1 MMAQMT
7 GGEAL
12 ARTLKAAGVEYIFGL
27 AVGSQA
33 PLTMG
38 ALRLGMK
45 VVTVRDEKCAALMAT
60 AYSKISG
67 KPGICLASGP
77 GAAHLALGMYEAYN
91 SANAILAITSDAT
104 VAGQWRPG
112 STYMD
117 QQALFQPITKWT
129 ARAESLATLPDIV
142 RRALRVATTG
152 SPGPVAVIVSTP
164 VFAAEGDFDL
174 STAAAIVRHPALRIA
189 PGAEAIEQAAQLLL
203 HATRPAIIA
212 GGGVML
218 SQAAHELIDLAEL
231 TGIPVAT
238 THVAHGTFPSAHPLS
253 LGVVGNPVAG
263 NRGRIANKFVEEADV
278 LLVVGSRLDGRTTR
292 GYRLIPPTTQLIQID
307 IDPQEI
313 GSHYPAAVGI
323 VADAKLAL
331 QALQAAL
338 DKRVTRP
345 ASIAET
351 PRARD
356 IAAMVEAWYNE
367 FAPQM
372 LSNAVPI
379 KTPRL
384 FRDIQDFITADT
396 IVVVD
401 AGGSSY
407 WAPAYLEL
415 APENQAVYPRGA
427 AAIGSALPMALGAQL
442 AVPDKRVICISG
454 DGGFG
459 YNIMEL
465 ETAVRLN
472 LPVVNIIVNNH
483 CLGME
488 RRGYL
493 EYAGEV
499 PPAPVCFSPQDFSK
513 IAQALNC
520 FGARA
525 ERPGDIRQAIAA
537 ALASGRPAVVDVLT
551 DPEDSDSERTRPWRA
566 Y

>member
-1 MMAQMT
+1 MVKMT

-12 ARTLKAAGVEYIFGL
+12 AQTLKASGVEYIFGIS
-27 AVGSQA
+27 VGSQA
-33 PLTMG
+33 PFTLG
-38 ALRLGMK
+38 AIRLGMRM
-45 VVTVRDEKCAALMAT
+45 VTVRDEKCAALMAT

-77 GAAHLALGMYEAYN
+77 GAAHLALGMYEAFN
-91 SANAILAITSDAT
+91 SANAIVAITSDAT
-104 VAGQWRPG
+104 VAGMWRPG

-117 QQALFQPITKWT
+117 QQVLFQPLTKWT
-129 ARAESLATLPDIV
+129 VRAESLATLPDII
-142 RRALRVATTG
+142 RRGLRVATTG
-152 SPGPVAVIVSTP
+152 SPGPVAVIVSNP
-164 VFAAEGDFDL
+164 LFAAEGDFHIPTEAE
-174 STAAAIVRHPALRIA
+174 SAHHPALRVV
-189 PGAEAIEQAAQLLL
+189 PGAESVEQAAQVLLE
-203 HATRPAIIA
+203 AKRPAIVA

-218 SQAAHELIDLAEL
+218 SQAAQDLIELAEL
-231 TGIPVAT
+231 MAIPVAT

-253 LGVVGNPVAG
+253 LGVLGNPVAG
-263 NRGRIANKFVEEADV
+263 SRGRIANKVVGEADV
-278 LLVVGSRLDGRTTR
+278 LLVVGSRMDGRTTR
-292 GYRLIPPTTQLIQID
+292 GYTLIAPTTKLIQID
-307 IDPQEI
+307 IDSREI
-313 GSHYPAAVGI
+313 GSTYPVEVGI

-331 QALQAAL
+331 EALKATIE
-338 DKRVTRP
+338 KEVTRP
-345 ASIAET
+345 PSITET
-351 PRARD
+351 PRATE
-356 IAAMVEAWYNE
+356 IATMVEEWYTE

-372 LSNAVPI
+372 HSNAVPI

-384 FRDIQDFITADT
+384 FMEIQNFVNADT

-407 WAPAYLEL
+407 WSPAYLEL
-415 APENQAVYPRGA
+415 APENQALYPRGA

-442 AVPDKRVICISG
+442 AAPHKRVICISG

-483 CLGME
+483 SLGME
-488 RRGYL
+488 RRGYI

-499 PPAPVCFSPQDFSK
+499 PPGPISFSPQDFSK
-513 IAQALNC
+513 IAQAFNC

-525 ERPGDIRQAIAA
+525 ERPGDIREAIAA
-537 ALASGRPAVVDVLT
+537 ALTSGRPAIVDVLT

>member
-1 MMAQMT
+1 MAKMT

-12 ARTLKAAGVEYIFGL
+12 ARTLKAAGVEYIFGIS
-27 AVGSQA
+27 VGSQA
-33 PLTMG
+33 PLTLG
-38 ALRLGMK
+38 AIRLGMRI
-45 VVTVRDEKCAALMAT
+45 VTVRDEKCAALMAT

-77 GAAHLALGMYEAYN
+77 GAAHLALGMYEAFN
-91 SANAILAITSDAT
+91 SANAMVAITSDAP
-104 VAGQWRPG
+104 VAGMWRPG

-117 QQALFQPITKWT
+117 QQGVFQPITKWT
-129 ARAESLATLPDIV
+129 VRAESLATLPNII
-142 RRALRVATTG
+142 RRALREATTG
-152 SPGPVAVIVSTP
+152 TPGPVSVIVSNP
-164 VFAAEGDFDL
+164 LWAAEGDFDIPMEPE
-174 STAAAIVRHPALRIA
+174 SAHHPAFRVA
-189 PGAEAIEQAAQLLL
+189 PGAESVAQAAQLLR
-203 HATRPAIIA
+203 AAQRPAIVA

-218 SQAAHELIDLAEL
+218 SQAAQDLIELAEL
-231 TGIPVAT
+231 MGIPVAT

-253 LGVVGNPVAG
+253 LGVLGNPVAG
-263 NRGRIANKFVEEADV
+263 SRGRIANKVVGEADV
-278 LLVVGSRLDGRTTR
+278 LLVVGSRMDGRTTR
-292 GYRLIPPTTQLIQID
+292 GYTLIPPTTKLIQID
-307 IDPQEI
+307 SDPREI
-313 GSHYPAAVGI
+313 GSHYPVEVGI

-331 QALQAAL
+331 EALKAMLEKHVA
-338 DKRVTRP
+338 RP
-345 ASIAET
+345 PSIADT
-351 PRARD
+351 PSARE
-356 IAAMVEAWYNE
+356 IAAMVEEWWNE
-367 FAPQM
+367 FVPQM
-372 LSNAVPI
+372 HSNAVPI

-384 FRDIQDFITADT
+384 FSEIQHFINDDT

-415 APENQAVYPRGA
+415 APENQALYPRGA

-442 AVPDKRVICISG
+442 AAPNKRVICISG

-483 CLGME
+483 SLGME
-488 RRGYL
+488 RRGYID
-493 EYAGEV
+493 YAGEV
-499 PPAPVCFSPQDFSK
+499 PPGPVSFSPQDFSK
-513 IAQALNC
+513 IAQAFNC

-525 ERPGDIRQAIAA
+525 ERPGDIREAIAA
-537 ALASGRPAVVDVLT
+537 ALASGRPAIVDVLT

>member
-1 MMAQMT
+1 MAKMT

-12 ARTLKAAGVEYIFGL
+12 AQTLKAAGVEYIFGI

-33 PLTMG
+33 PFTLG
-38 ALRLGMK
+38 AMRLGMRM
-45 VVTVRDEKCAALMAT
+45 VTVRDEKCASLMAT
-60 AYSKISG
+60 AYSKTSG

-77 GAAHLALGMYEAYN
+77 GAAHLALGMYEAFN
-91 SANAILAITSDAT
+91 SCNAMLAITADST
-104 VAGQWRPG
+104 VAGSWRPG

-117 QQALFQPITKWT
+117 QQMVFQPITKWT
-129 ARAESLATLPDIV
+129 VRAESLATLPDIV

-152 SPGPVAVIVSTP
+152 SPGPVAVIVSNP
-164 VFAAEGDFDL
+164 LFAAEGDFDIP
-174 STAAAIVRHPALRIA
+174 TEAEIAQHPAFRVV
-189 PGAEAIEQAAQLLL
+189 PGAESVEQAVQLLL
-203 HATRPAIIA
+203 RATRPAIVA

-218 SQAAHELIDLAEL
+218 SRAAQDLIELAEL
-231 TGIPVAT
+231 MAIPVAT

-253 LGVVGNPVAG
+253 LGVLGNPVAG
-263 NRGRIANKFVEEADV
+263 SRGRIANKVVGEADV
-278 LLVVGSRLDGRTTR
+278 LLAVGTRMDGRTTR
-292 GYRLIPPTTQLIQID
+292 GYTLIPPTTKLIQID

-313 GSHYPAAVGI
+313 GSHYPVQVGI

-331 QALQAAL
+331 EALKATL
-338 DKRVTRP
+338 GKHVTRP
-345 ASIAET
+345 PSLAET
-351 PRARD
+351 PRARE
-356 IAAMVEAWYNE
+356 IAAMVEEWHTE

-372 LSNAVPI
+372 HSNAVPI

-384 FRDIQDFITADT
+384 FGEIQHFINADT

-407 WAPAYLEL
+407 WSPAYLEL
-415 APENQAVYPRGA
+415 TPENQALYPRGA

-442 AVPDKRVICISG
+442 AAPDKRVICISG

-472 LPVVNIIVNNH
+472 LPVVNIVVNNH
-483 CLGME
+483 ALGME
-488 RRGYL
+488 RRGYID
-493 EYAGEV
+493 YAGEV
-499 PPAPVCFSPQDFSK
+499 PPAPVSFSPQDFSK
-513 IAQALNC
+513 IAQAFNC

-525 ERPGDIRQAIAA
+525 EKPSDIREAIAA
-537 ALASGRPAVVDVLT
+537 ALASGQPAIVDVLT

>member
-1 MMAQMT
+1 MAKMT

-12 ARTLKAAGVEYIFGL
+12 AQTLKASGVEYIFGIS
-27 AVGSQA
+27 VGSQA
-33 PLTMG
+33 PFTLG
-38 ALRLGMK
+38 AIRSGMK
-45 VVTVRDEKCAALMAT
+45 IVTVRDEKCAGLMAT

-67 KPGICLASGP
+67 RPGICLASGP
-77 GAAHLALGMYEAYN
+77 GAAHLALGMYEAFN
-91 SANAILAITSDAT
+91 SSNAMVAITSDST
-104 VAGQWRPG
+104 VAGMWRPG

-117 QQALFQPITKWT
+117 QQAVFQPLTKWT
-129 ARAESLATLPDIV
+129 VRAEALATLPDII
-142 RRALRVATTG
+142 RRALREATTG
-152 SPGPVAVIVSTP
+152 SPGPVAVIVSNP
-164 VFAAEGDFDL
+164 LWAAEGDFHIPME
-174 STAAAIVRHPALRIA
+174 AEPAHHPAFRVV
-189 PGAEAIEQAAQLLL
+189 PGAESVTQAAQLLL
-203 HATRPAIIA
+203 AAKRPAIVA

-218 SQAAHELIDLAEL
+218 SQAAPDLLELAEL
-231 TGIPVAT
+231 MGIPVAT

-263 NRGRIANKFVEEADV
+263 SRGRIANKVVGEADV
-278 LLVVGSRLDGRTTR
+278 LLVVGTRMDGRTTR
-292 GYRLIPPTTQLIQID
+292 GYTLIPPTTKLIQID
-307 IDPQEI
+307 SDPHEI
-313 GSHYPAAVGI
+313 GSNYAVEVGI

-331 QALQAAL
+331 EALKATL
-338 DKRVTRP
+338 EKTVTRP
-345 ASIAET
+345 PSIAET
-351 PRARD
+351 PGAKE
-356 IAAMVEAWYNE
+356 IATMVKEWWNE

-372 LSNAVPI
+372 NSNAVPI

-384 FRDIQDFITADT
+384 FSEIQHFVNDET

-407 WAPAYLEL
+407 WSPAYLEL
-415 APENQAVYPRGA
+415 APENQALYPRGA

-442 AVPDKRVICISG
+442 AAPDKRVICISG

-483 CLGME
+483 SLGME
-488 RRGYL
+488 RRGYID
-493 EYAGEV
+493 YAGEV
-499 PPAPVCFSPQDFSK
+499 PPGPVSFSPQDFSK
-513 IAQALNC
+513 IAQAFNC

-525 ERPGDIRQAIAA
+525 EKPGDIREAIAA
-537 ALASGRPAVVDVLT
+537 ALASGRPAIVDVVT

>member
-1 MMAQMT
+1 MAKMT

-12 ARTLKAAGVEYIFGL
+12 AQTLKASGVEYIFGIS
-27 AVGSQA
+27 VGSQA
-33 PLTMG
+33 PLTVG
-38 ALRLGMK
+38 AMRLGMRI
-45 VVTVRDEKCAALMAT
+45 VTVRDEKCAALMAT

-67 KPGICLASGP
+67 KPGVCLASGP
-77 GAAHLALGMYEAYN
+77 GAAHLALGMYEAFN
-91 SANAILAITSDAT
+91 SANALVAITSDAT
-104 VAGQWRPG
+104 VAGMWRPG

-129 ARAESLATLPDIV
+129 VRAEALATLPDIM

-152 SPGPVAVIVSTP
+152 SPGPVAVIVSNP
-164 VFAAEGDFDL
+164 LFAAEGDFHVP
-174 STAAAIVRHPALRIA
+174 TAAESVHHPAFRVV
-189 PGAEAIEQAAQLLL
+189 PGADSIEQAAQVLLE
-203 HATRPAIIA
+203 AQRPVIVA

-218 SQAAHELIDLAEL
+218 SQAAQDLIELAEL
-231 TGIPVAT
+231 MAIPVAT

-253 LGVVGNPVAG
+253 LGVLGNPTAG
-263 NRGRIANKFVEEADV
+263 SRGRIANTVVGEADV
-278 LLVVGSRLDGRTTR
+278 LLVVGSRMDGRTTR
-292 GYRLIPPTTQLIQID
+292 GYTLIPPTTKLIQID

-313 GSHYPAAVGI
+313 GSHYPVEVGI

-331 QALQAAL
+331 EALKATIEG
-338 DKRVTRP
+338 KVTRP
-345 ASIAET
+345 PALAEM
-351 PRARD
+351 PQARE
-356 IAAMVEAWYNE
+356 IAAMAEAWYTE

-372 LSNAVPI
+372 HSNAVPI

-384 FRDIQDFITADT
+384 FRDIQPFINAET

-407 WAPAYLEL
+407 WSPAYLEL
-415 APENQAVYPRGA
+415 APENQALYPRGA

-442 AVPDKRVICISG
+442 AAPEKRVLCISG

-483 CLGME
+483 ALGME

-493 EYAGEV
+493 EHAGEV
-499 PPAPVCFSPQDFSK
+499 PPGPVSFSPQDFSK
-513 IAQALNC
+513 IAQAFNC
-520 FGARA
+520 FGARV
-525 ERPGDIRQAIAA
+525 ERPGDIRAAIAA
-537 ALASGRPAVVDVLT
+537 ALASERPAIVDVVT

>member
-1 MMAQMT
+1 MAKMT

-12 ARTLKAAGVEYIFGL
+12 AQTLKAAGVEYIFGIS
-27 AVGSQA
+27 VGSQA
-33 PLTMG
+33 PFTLAAM
-38 ALRLGMK
+38 RLGMK
-45 VVTVRDEKCAALMAT
+45 IVTVRDEKGAALMAT
-60 AYSKISG
+60 AYSKTSG

-77 GAAHLALGMYEAYN
+77 GAAHLALGMYEAFN
-91 SANAILAITSDAT
+91 SANAIVTLTSDAT
-104 VAGQWRPG
+104 VAGMWRPG
-112 STYMD
+112 SAYMD

-129 ARAESLATLPDIV
+129 VRAEALAALPDII
-142 RRALRVATTG
+142 RRALRVSTTG
-152 SPGPVAVIVSTP
+152 SPGPVAVIVANAL
-164 VFAAEGDFDL
+164 FAAEGDFNIPTEAA
-174 STAAAIVRHPALRIA
+174 TAQPLAPRVV
-189 PGAEAIEQAAQLLL
+189 PGAESVAQAAQLLL
-203 HATRPAIIA
+203 AAKSPAIVA

-218 SQAAHELIDLAEL
+218 SQAAQDLIGLAEL
-231 TGIPVAT
+231 MGIPVAT

-263 NRGRIANKFVEEADV
+263 SRGRIANKIVGEADV
-278 LLVVGSRLDGRTTR
+278 VLVVGSRLDGRTTR
-292 GYRLIPPTTQLIQID
+292 GYTLIPPTTKLIQID
-307 IDPQEI
+307 IDPSEI
-313 GSHYPAAVGI
+313 GSNYPVEVGI
-323 VADAKLAL
+323 VADARLAL
-331 QALQAAL
+331 EGLKTALAQH
-338 DKRVTRP
+338 VTP
-345 ASIAET
+345 PPSLADT
-351 PRARD
+351 PRARE
-356 IAAMVEAWYNE
+356 IAAMTEEWYTE

-372 LSNAVPI
+372 NSNAVPI

-384 FRDIQDFITADT
+384 FREIQHFVNDKT

-415 APENQAVYPRGA
+415 TPENQAVYPRGA

-442 AVPDKRVICISG
+442 AAPEKRVICISG

-472 LPVVNIIVNNH
+472 LPVVNIIVNNQ

-488 RRGYL
+488 RRGYVD
-493 EYAGEV
+493 YAGEV
-499 PPAPVCFSPQDFSK
+499 PAEPLAFSPQDFSK
-513 IAQALNC
+513 IAQAFNC

-525 ERPGDIRQAIAA
+525 ERPADIRGAIAA
-537 ALASGRPAVVDVLT
+537 ALASGRPAIVDVLT

>member
-1 MMAQMT
+1 MAKMT

-12 ARTLKAAGVEYIFGL
+12 ARTLKASGVEYIFGIS
-27 AVGSQA
+27 VGSQA
-33 PLTMG
+33 PFTVG
-38 ALRLGMK
+38 AMRLGMRI
-45 VVTVRDEKCAALMAT
+45 VTVRNEKCAALMAT

-67 KPGICLASGP
+67 RPGVCLASSP
-77 GAAHLALGMYEAYN
+77 GAAHLALGMYEAFN
-91 SANAILAITSDAT
+91 SGNAIVAVTSDAT
-104 VAGQWRPG
+104 AAGLWRPG

-117 QQALFQPITKWT
+117 QQGLFQPITKWT
-129 ARAESLATLPDIV
+129 ARAEALATLPDIA
-142 RRALRVATTG
+142 RRALRVATAG

-164 VFAAEGDFDL
+164 LFAAEGDFHL
-174 STAAAIVRHPALRIA
+174 PVGAESAHHPAYRVA
-189 PGAEAIEQAAQLLL
+189 PGAEPVEQAAQLLL
-203 HATRPAIIA
+203 AADRPAIIA

-218 SQAAHELIDLAEL
+218 SQAAQDLLELAEL
-231 TGIPVAT
+231 TAIPVAT

-253 LGVVGNPVAG
+253 LGVVGNAVAG
-263 NRGRIANKFVEEADV
+263 NRGRIANQVVGEADV

-292 GYRLIPPTTQLIQID
+292 GYSLIPPTTKLIQID
-307 IDPQEI
+307 IDASEI
-313 GSHYPAAVGI
+313 GSHYAVAVAI
-323 VADAKLAL
+323 VADAKRALEALKATLAG
-331 QALQAAL
+331 
-338 DKRVTRP
+338 KVTPP
-345 ASIAET
+345 ASVAET
-351 PRARD
+351 PRARE
-356 IAAMVEAWYNE
+356 IAGMVEAWYTE

-372 LSNAVPI
+372 HSNAVPI

-384 FRDIQDFITADT
+384 FRDIQDFIDENT

-407 WAPAYLEL
+407 WAAAYLEL
-415 APENQAVYPRGA
+415 TPENQALYPRGA

-442 AVPDKRVICISG
+442 AAPEKRVICISG

-459 YNIMEL
+459 YNVMEL

-483 CLGME
+483 ALGME

-499 PPAPVCFSPQDFSK
+499 PPAPVSFSPQDFSK

-520 FGARA
+520 FGVRA
-525 ERPGDIRQAIAA
+525 ERPGDIRGAIEA

-551 DPEDSDSERTRPWRA
+551 DPEDSDSERTRPWRS

>member
-1 MMAQMT
+1 MATMT

-12 ARTLKAAGVEYIFGL
+12 ARTLKASGVEYIFGIS
-27 AVGSQA
+27 VGSQA
-33 PLTMG
+33 PLTVG
-38 ALRLGMK
+38 AMRLGMRI
-45 VVTVRDEKCAALMAT
+45 VTVRDEKCAALMAT

-67 KPGICLASGP
+67 RPGVCLASGP
-77 GAAHLALGMYEAYN
+77 GAAHLALGMYEAFN
-91 SANAILAITSDAT
+91 CGNAIVAITSDAT
-104 VAGQWRPG
+104 PAGRWRPG

-117 QQALFQPITKWT
+117 QQGLFKPITKWT
-129 ARAESLATLPDIV
+129 ARAEALATLPDIT

-164 VFAAEGDFDL
+164 LFAAEGDFHL
-174 STAAAIVRHPALRIA
+174 PVEAEISHHPAYRVA
-189 PGAEAIEQAAQLLL
+189 PGVESVEQAAQLLL
-203 HATRPAIIA
+203 AANRPAIIA

-218 SQAAHELIDLAEL
+218 SQAGQELLELAEL
-231 TGIPVAT
+231 MAIPVAT
-238 THVAHGTFPSAHPLS
+238 THVAHGTFPSPHPLS
-253 LGVVGNPVAG
+253 LGVVGNAVAG
-263 NRGRIANKFVEEADV
+263 NRGRIANQVVGEADV

-292 GYRLIPPTTQLIQID
+292 GYSLIPPTTKLIQID
-307 IDPQEI
+307 IDAGEI
-313 GSHYPAAVGI
+313 GSHYPVAVAI
-323 VADAKLAL
+323 VADAKRALEALKATLAGKL
-331 QALQAAL
+331 
-338 DKRVTRP
+338 TRP
-345 ASIAET
+345 ESIAET
-351 PRARD
+351 PRARE
-356 IAAMVEAWYNE
+356 IAGMVEAWYTE

-372 LSNAVPI
+372 HSNAVPI

-384 FRDIQDFITADT
+384 FRDIQDFIDENT

-415 APENQAVYPRGA
+415 TPANHALYPRGA

-442 AVPDKRVICISG
+442 AAPEKRVICISG

-483 CLGME
+483 ALGME

-499 PPAPVCFSPQDFSK
+499 PPAPVSFSPQDFSK

-520 FGARA
+520 FGVRA
-525 ERPGDIRQAIAA
+525 EWPGDIRGAIQA

-551 DPEDSDSERTRPWRA
+551 DPEDSDSERTRPWRS

>member
-1 MMAQMT
+1 MAKMT

-12 ARTLKAAGVEYIFGL
+12 AQTLKGAGVEYIFGIS
-27 AVGSQA
+27 VGSQA
-33 PLTMG
+33 PFTLG
-38 ALRLGMK
+38 AMRIGMRI
-45 VVTVRDEKCAALMAT
+45 VTVRDEKCAALMAT

-67 KPGICLASGP
+67 KPGVCLASGP
-77 GAAHLALGMYEAYN
+77 GAAHLALGMYEAFN
-91 SANAILAITSDAT
+91 SANAMMAITSDST

-129 ARAESLATLPDIV
+129 VRAEALATLPDVI
-142 RRALRVATTG
+142 RRGLRVATTG
-152 SPGPVAVIVSTP
+152 SPGPVAVIVSNP
-164 VFAAEGDFDL
+164 LWAAEGDFHIPTDAE
-174 STAAAIVRHPALRIA
+174 SAHHPAFRVV
-189 PGAEAIEQAAQLLL
+189 PGAESVAQAAQLLID
-203 HATRPAIIA
+203 AKRPAIIA

-218 SQAAHELIDLAEL
+218 SQAAQDLIDLAEL
-231 TGIPVAT
+231 MGIPVAV

-263 NRGRIANKFVEEADV
+263 SRGRIANKVVGEADV

-292 GYRLIPPTTQLIQID
+292 GYTLIPPSTKLIQID
-307 IDPQEI
+307 SDPQEI
-313 GSHYPAAVGI
+313 GSHYPVQVGI
-323 VADAKLAL
+323 VGDAKLAL
-331 QALQAAL
+331 EALKAAL
-338 DKRVTRP
+338 ERNVTRP
-345 ASIAET
+345 SSIAET
-351 PRARD
+351 PRARE
-356 IAAMVEAWYNE
+356 IAGLVEEWYTE

-372 LSNAVPI
+372 HSNAVPI

-384 FRDIQDFITADT
+384 FGEIQHFIDDQT

-407 WAPAYLEL
+407 WSPAYLEL
-415 APENQAVYPRGA
+415 TPENQALYPRGA
-427 AAIGSALPMALGAQL
+427 AAIGSGLPMALGAQL
-442 AVPDKRVICISG
+442 AAPDKRVICISG

-472 LPVVNIIVNNH
+472 LPVVNIIVNNQ

-488 RRGYL
+488 RRGYVD
-493 EYAGEV
+493 YAGEV
-499 PPAPVCFSPQDFSK
+499 PPAPVIFSPQDFSK
-513 IAQALNC
+513 IAQAFNC

-525 ERPGDIRQAIAA
+525 ERPGDIREAIAA
-537 ALASGRPAVVDVLT
+537 ALASGRPAIVDVLT

>member
-1 MMAQMT
+1 MAKMT

-12 ARTLKAAGVEYIFGL
+12 AQTLKAAGVEYIFGIS
-27 AVGSQA
+27 VGSQA
-33 PLTMG
+33 PMTMG
-38 ALRLGMK
+38 AIRLGMR

-60 AYSKISG
+60 AFSKISG
-67 KPGICLASGP
+67 KPGVCLASSP

-91 SANAILAITSDAT
+91 SSNAMVAITSDAT

-112 STYMD
+112 STYVD
-117 QQALFQPITKWT
+117 QQALFQPLTKWT
-129 ARAESLATLPDIV
+129 VRAESLATLPDII
-142 RRALRVATTG
+142 RRALRVATAG
-152 SPGPVAVIVSTP
+152 SPGPVAVIVSNP
-164 VFAAEGDFDL
+164 LFAAEGDFTIPT
-174 STAAAIVRHPALRIA
+174 TAEPAQHPALRVV
-189 PGAEAIEQAAQLLL
+189 PGAESVAQAAQVLLD
-203 HATRPAIIA
+203 AKRPAIIA

-218 SQAAHELIDLAEL
+218 SQAAQELIALAEL
-231 TGIPVAT
+231 MAIPVAT

-263 NRGRIANKFVEEADV
+263 SRGRIANKVVGEADV
-278 LLVVGSRLDGRTTR
+278 LLVVGTRLDGRTTR
-292 GYRLIPPTTQLIQID
+292 GYTLIPPTTKLIQID
-307 IDPQEI
+307 SDAGEI
-313 GSHYPAAVGI
+313 GNHYAVEVGI

-331 QALQAAL
+331 EALTATL
-338 DKRVTRP
+338 EKTVTRP
-345 ASIAET
+345 PSVGET
-351 PRARD
+351 PRAKE
-356 IAAMVEAWYNE
+356 IAAMVEEWYTE

-372 LSNAVPI
+372 HSNAVPI

-384 FRDIQDFITADT
+384 FREIQDFINDDT

-407 WAPAYLEL
+407 WSPAYLEL
-415 APENQAVYPRGA
+415 APENQALYPRGA

-442 AVPDKRVICISG
+442 AAPNKRVICISG

-465 ETAVRLN
+465 ETAVRLK

-483 CLGME
+483 ALGME
-488 RRGYL
+488 RRGYI

-499 PPAPVCFSPQDFSK
+499 PPAPVSFSPQDFSK
-513 IAQALNC
+513 IAQAFNC

-525 ERPGDIRQAIAA
+525 EKPGDIRGAIAA
-537 ALASGRPAVVDVLT
+537 ALASGQPAIVDVLT

>member
-1 MMAQMT
+1 MAKMT

-12 ARTLKAAGVEYIFGL
+12 ARTLKASGVEYIFGIS
-27 AVGSQA
+27 VGSQA
-33 PLTMG
+33 PFTLG
-38 ALRLGMK
+38 AMRLGMK
-45 VVTVRDEKCAALMAT
+45 IVTVRDEKCAALMAT

-67 KPGICLASGP
+67 KPGVCLASGP
-77 GAAHLALGMYEAYN
+77 GAAHLALGMYEAFN

-104 VAGQWRPG
+104 VAGMWRPG

-117 QQALFQPITKWT
+117 QQGLFQPITKWT
-129 ARAESLATLPDIV
+129 VRAEAPATLPDII
-142 RRALRVATTG
+142 RRGLREATTG
-152 SPGPVAVIVSTP
+152 SPGPVAVIVSNP
-164 VFAAEGDFDL
+164 LWAAEGDFHL
-174 STAAAIVRHPALRIA
+174 PTEAESEHSPAFRVV
-189 PGAEAIEQAAQLLL
+189 PGAASIEQAAQVLLN
-203 HATRPAIIA
+203 AQRPAIIA

-231 TGIPVAT
+231 MGIPVAT

-263 NRGRIANKFVEEADV
+263 SRGRIANKVVGEADV

-292 GYRLIPPTTQLIQID
+292 GHTLIPPTTKLIQID
-307 IDPQEI
+307 IDPREI
-313 GSHYPAAVGI
+313 GSAYPVEVGI

-331 QALQAAL
+331 EALKTTL
-338 DKRVTRP
+338 ETKVTRP
-345 ASIAET
+345 PSIAET
-351 PRARD
+351 PRARE
-356 IAAMVEAWYNE
+356 IAAMTEEWWNE

-372 LSNAVPI
+372 HSNAVPI

-384 FRDIQDFITADT
+384 FRDIQHFIHDDT

-407 WAPAYLEL
+407 WSPAYLEL
-415 APENQAVYPRGA
+415 TPENQALYPRGA

-442 AVPDKRVICISG
+442 AAPDKRVICISG

-483 CLGME
+483 ALGME
-488 RRGYL
+488 RRGYI

-499 PPAPVCFSPQDFSK
+499 PPAPVSFSPQDFSK
-513 IAQALNC
+513 IAQAFNC

-525 ERPGDIRQAIAA
+525 EQPADIRGAIEA

>member
-1 MMAQMT
+1 MAKMT

-12 ARTLKAAGVEYIFGL
+12 AQTLKAAGVEYIFGI

-33 PLTMG
+33 PFTLAAM
-38 ALRLGMK
+38 RLGMR

-60 AYSKISG
+60 AYSKVSG
-67 KPGICLASGP
+67 KPGICLASSP
-77 GAAHLALGMYEAYN
+77 GAAHLALGMYEAF
-91 SANAILAITSDAT
+91 NASNAMVAITADSN
-104 VAGQWRPG
+104 VAGMWRPG

-117 QQALFQPITKWT
+117 QQVLFQPITKWT
-129 ARAESLATLPDIV
+129 ARAEALATLPDIM

-152 SPGPVAVIVSTP
+152 NPGPVAVIVSNAL
-164 VFAAEGDFDL
+164 FAAEGEFHL
-174 STAAAIVRHPALRIA
+174 PAEAEPVQHPAVRVA
-189 PGAEAIEQAAQLLL
+189 PGAADIAQAAQVLL
-203 HATRPAIIA
+203 AAKSPAIIA

-218 SQAAHELIDLAEL
+218 SQAAQALRDLAEL

-238 THVAHGTFPSAHPLS
+238 THAAHGAFPSAHPLS

-263 NRGRIANKFVEEADV
+263 GKGRIANKIVGEADV
-278 LLVVGSRLDGRTTR
+278 VLMVGTRMDGRTTR
-292 GYRLIPPTTQLIQID
+292 GYTLIAPTTKLIQID

-313 GSHYPAAVGI
+313 GSNYPVQVGLI
-323 VADAKLAL
+323 ADARLAL
-331 QALQAAL
+331 EALQTTLASQ
-338 DKRVTRP
+338 VTP
-345 ASIAET
+345 PPSLADT
-351 PRARD
+351 PRARE
-356 IAAMVEAWYNE
+356 IAAMSEEWYTE

-372 LSNAVPI
+372 QSNAVPI

-384 FRDIQDFITADT
+384 FREIQHFINAETL
-396 IVVVD
+396 VVVD

-407 WAPAYLEL
+407 WSPAYLEL

-442 AVPDKRVICISG
+442 AEPHKRVICISG

-472 LPVVNIIVNNH
+472 LPVVNIVVNNQ

-488 RRGYL
+488 RRGYV

-499 PPAPVCFSPQDFSK
+499 PADPVAFSPQDFSK
-513 IAQALNC
+513 IAQAFNC
-520 FGARA
+520 FGVRA
-525 ERPGDIRQAIAA
+525 ERPGDIRAAIAA
-537 ALASGRPAVVDVLT
+537 ALASGRPAIVDVVT
-551 DPEDSDSERTRPWRA
+551 DPEDSDTERTRPWRA

>member
-1 MMAQMT
+1 MAKMT

-12 ARTLKAAGVEYIFGL
+12 AQTLKASGVEYIFGIS
-27 AVGSQA
+27 VGSQA
-33 PLTMG
+33 PLTLG
-38 ALRLGMK
+38 AMRLGMK
-45 VVTVRDEKCAALMAT
+45 IVTVRDEKCAALMAT

-67 KPGICLASGP
+67 KPGICLASSP
-77 GAAHLALGMYEAYN
+77 GAAHLALGMYEAFN
-91 SANAILAITSDAT
+91 SANAMLAITSDAT
-104 VAGQWRPG
+104 MAGMWRPG

-129 ARAESLATLPDIV
+129 VRAEALAMLPDIIH
-142 RRALRVATTG
+142 RALRVATTG
-152 SPGPVAVIVSTP
+152 TPGPVAVIVSNP
-164 VFAAEGDFDL
+164 LWAAEGDF
-174 STAAAIVRHPALRIA
+174 TIPTEAEPARHPAFRVV
-189 PGAEAIEQAAQLLL
+189 PGAESVAQAARVLLQ
-203 HATRPAIIA
+203 AKKPVIVA

-218 SQAAHELIDLAEL
+218 SQAAQDLIDVAEL
-231 TGIPVAT
+231 MTIPVAT

-253 LGVVGNPVAG
+253 LGVLGNPVAG
-263 NRGRIANKFVEEADV
+263 SRGRIANTVVGEADV
-278 LLVVGSRLDGRTTR
+278 LLAVGTRMDGRTTR
-292 GYRLIPPTTQLIQID
+292 GYTLIPPTTKLIQID

-313 GSHYPAAVGI
+313 GSHYPVEVGI

-331 QALQAAL
+331 EALKATLAE
-338 DKRVTRP
+338 KVTRP
-345 ASIAET
+345 PSIAET
-351 PRARD
+351 PPARE
-356 IAAMVEAWYNE
+356 IAAMVEAWYTE

-372 LSNAVPI
+372 HSNAVPI

-384 FRDIQDFITADT
+384 FGEIQHFINDET

-415 APENQAVYPRGA
+415 TPENQAIYPRGA

-442 AVPDKRVICISG
+442 AAPEKRVICISG

-472 LPVVNIIVNNH
+472 LPVVNIIVNNQ

-488 RRGYL
+488 RRGYVD
-493 EYAGEV
+493 YAGEV
-499 PPAPVCFSPQDFSK
+499 PPAPVIFSPQDFSK
-513 IAQALNC
+513 IAQAFNC

-525 ERPGDIRQAIAA
+525 ERPGDIREAIAA
-537 ALASGRPAVVDVLT
+537 ALASGRPAIVDTLT
-551 DPEDSDSERTRPWRA
+551 DPEDSDSERTRPWRS